1 MKCFCSCFPF
11 SKDIILLLALLMV
24 IKMNYFFSLFFSCFF
39 VSFFLFQ
46 RYCCKKSVHVKC
58 KCLHLRTDICPN
70 RCVFTIKKASI
81 ELGSLRYQCIVLRRS
96 REDGFFVFSLFIFYQ
111 VYFTN
116 ISNYTPFLPLC
127 S

>member
-1 MKCFCSCFPF
+1 MF
-11 SKDIILLLALLMV
+11 LLLFP
-24 IKMNYFFSLFFSCFF
+24 IFKRYSSF
-39 VSFFLFQ
+39 VGIVDGDKDELFFLFIFFLFFCLLFSFSEILLQ
-46 RYCCKKSVHVKC
+46 KSVHVKC

-96 REDGFFVFSLFIFYQ
+96 RQDGFFVFSLFIFYQ

-116 ISNYTPFLPLC
+116 ISIFPFFPFLPLC